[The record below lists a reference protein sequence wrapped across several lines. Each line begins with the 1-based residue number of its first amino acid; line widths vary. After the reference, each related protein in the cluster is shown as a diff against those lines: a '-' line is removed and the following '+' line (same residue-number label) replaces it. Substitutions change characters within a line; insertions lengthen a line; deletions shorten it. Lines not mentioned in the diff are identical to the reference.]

1 MRSHV
6 SYRTLTAV
14 CLVCLWATVCIGLN
28 GFTPTVIA
36 QEPTTD
42 SSALPTPTTA
52 PTWTPTVV
60 GTPDPHATATSP
72 SGTPATPTGRAVDF
86 RVDDRNISAGECV
99 TFSWLV
105 RGDIDKVEFDQHDD
119 NKNAVLVPEE
129 KYDAEECPGSTTE
142 YNLIVSWLD
151 GTRTTQTIKVKVE
164 DADDDGGDG
173 EADQT
178 VTPVGTAG
186 FLPVT
191 PLPISGMSGESGG
204 GGQGATPQSVAYQ
217 SAPDGVVVTPVGA
230 LGSVTLLP
238 ETGYGPPPAAGASRI
253 LGGVGTRRAAP
264 LPRVQKFRMPSPVW
278 PPSAA
283 ESGMFL
289 GGMVVIGLIL
299 SIKHTH

>member
-14 CLVCLWATVCIGLN
+14 CLLCLWATVCVGLN

-72 SGTPATPTGRAVDF
+72 SGTPATPAGRAVDF

-164 DADDDGGDG
+164 DSEDSDDDGGDG
-173 EADQT
+173 EANQT

-191 PLPISGMSGESGG
+191 PLPISGMSGGSGG
-204 GGQGATPQSVAYQ
+204 GGQEATPQSVVYQ
-217 SAPDGVVVTPVGA
+217 SALDGVVVTPVGA
-230 LGSVTLLP
+230 LGAVTLLP
-238 ETGYGPPPAAGASRI
+238 ETGYGPPPAADKLQTLDGPR
-253 LGGVGTRRAAP
+253 LAP
-264 LPRVQKFRMPSPVW
+264 LTWQLW

-283 ESGMFL
+283 ELGVFL
-289 GGMVVIGLIL
+289 GGMVAIGLIL